1 MVGAARRPARGAAGK
16 APSLR
21 VERSLL
27 REGFR
32 LLAAVDEVGR
42 GALAGP
48 ASVGIVLVDES
59 VRTAPAGV
67 RDSKL
72 LTPEARRAL
81 VPRIQRWALAYAVG
95 HAGPEEV
102 DAVGILGALRL
113 AAHRALAQLP
123 QQPDLV
129 LLDGNHD
136 WFSEPRRGGAGDA
149 VPSLFTLE
157 PPSSAVPGIPVRTM
171 VKADLRCSSVAAA
184 SVLAKVERDAYMVSL
199 HEEHPVYGWADNKGY
214 SAPEHHQALLEHGP
228 CAHHRRSWR
237 LPCTSPS
244 GLGDDF
250 GLGVDSGL
258 SGDVDLS
265 DDSDL
270 SDQSYLSDSSD
281 LSHNGEGDADGYEG
295 DADEV
300 LPAEADPRRD
310 EQQISIMEVMTR

>member
-1 MVGAARRPARGAAGK
+1 MVGAARRPTRGAAGK

-136 WFSEPRRGGAGDA
+136 WFSEPRRGGADEA

-157 PPSSAVPGIPVRTM
+157 PPVPAVPGIPVRTM

-237 LPCTSPS
+237 LPCTSS
-244 GLGDDF
+244 GLS
-250 GLGVDSGL
+250 VDSGL
-258 SGDVDLS
+258 SGDFGLS

-270 SDQSYLSDSSD
+270 SVQSD
-281 LSHNGEGDADGYEG
+281 LSDNSGLNDNSDLNDNGEGDADGYEG
-295 DADEV
+295 DAAEV
-300 LPAEADPRRD
+300 MPAEADPRRG

>member
-1 MVGAARRPARGAAGK
+1 MTGAARRPTRGTRGK

-27 REGFR
+27 RDGFR

-48 ASVGIVLVDES
+48 ASVGIVLVDGS
-59 VRTAPAGV
+59 VGTAPSGV

-72 LTPEARRAL
+72 LTPQARRAL

-123 QQPDLV
+123 ELPDLV

-136 WFSEPRRGGAGDA
+136 WFSEPNRPRAEDDLAAPG
-149 VPSLFTLE
+149 LFTLE
-157 PPSSAVPGIPVRTM
+157 PPAPRVPPIPVRTM
-171 VKADLRCSSVAAA
+171 IKADLRCSSVAAA
-184 SVLAKVERDAYMVSL
+184 SVLAKVERDAQMVRL
-199 HEEHPVYGWADNKGY
+199 HEEHPVYCWADNKGY

-228 CAHHRRSWR
+228 CVHHRRSWR
-237 LPCTSPS
+237 LPCTDPA
-244 GLGDDF
+244 
-250 GLGVDSGL
+250 
-258 SGDVDLS
+258 DLS
-265 DDSDL
+265 DNGYLNDDGAAGYDDESDEAAL
-270 SDQSYLSDSSD
+270 VLAPGEDQ
-281 LSHNGEGDADGYEG
+281 
-295 DADEV
+295 
-300 LPAEADPRRD
+300 LPSE
-310 EQQISIMEVMTR
+310 QISIMEVMTR